1 MKMPGFKI
9 AGLVVAALL
18 LTIPSAALAARGIV
32 TTAVSMR
39 AGPGIGFPVVDR
51 IPGGARVNIH
61 GCLRDNSWCDVS
73 WDGDRGWVSAEY
85 LEYFYRN
92 RYVYLPDYVD
102 VIDVPVVPFVLTS
115 YWSNY
120 YASRPFFHRRAYWNN
135 YWQSNARFATRAPR
149 GSSRFATT
157 QGRGP
162 QARFANERGARFSSE
177 RLRSERFSSQRSSER
192 MARVNGRR
200 EAISST
206 RQPFSATQRGTRF
219 STAPMSG
226 PSARH
231 DLGRGRDFARGRE
244 FGRVGAAGRAG
255 GPPVQAH
262 GQFAGPRAG
271 GVPNA
276 GPGGGARFSG
286 SPMNSPVARP
296 NVGHVSGPPMQAHG
310 QIGGGPRAMGGGM
323 PNAGGGARIGG
334 GPPAGAA
341 PAAAAHGG
349 GGGGPAGGPP
359 GRGHGR

>member
-9 AGLVVAALL
+9 AGFVVAALL
-18 LTIPSAALAARGIV
+18 LAIPSAALAARGIV
-32 TTAVSMR
+32 TTEVSMR
-39 AGPGIGFPVVDR
+39 AGPGTGFPVVDR

-120 YASRPFFHRRAYWNN
+120 YAGRPFFQRRAYWNN
-135 YWQSNARFATRAPR
+135 YWQSHARFATRVPT
-149 GSSRFATT
+149 GGSRFAVT

-177 RLRSERFSSQRSSER
+177 RVSSER

-200 EAISST
+200 DAISGT
-206 RQPFSATQRGTRF
+206 RQPFAATHGGTRF

-231 DLGRGRDFARGRE
+231 DFGRGRDL
-244 FGRVGAAGRAG
+244 GRVGAAGRVG

-262 GQFAGPRAG
+262 GQFGGPRAG
-271 GVPNA
+271 AIPNA
-276 GPGGGARFSG
+276 GPGGGSRSSAA
-286 SPMNSPVARP
+286 PMNGPVARP
-296 NVGHVSGPPMQAHG
+296 NVGHVSGPPLQAHG
-310 QIGGGPRAMGGGM
+310 QVGGGPRAMGGM
-323 PNAGGGARIGG
+323 PNAAAGGGARVGG
-334 GPPAGAA
+334 GPPAGAG
-341 PAAAAHGG
+341 PAAAPHGG
-349 GGGGPAGGPP
+349 GGAGSAGGPP
-359 GRGHGR
+359 GRGHGREH